1 MTKTILKKILKIK
14 EEMER
19 LEQIISELEDN
30 KLMKKQLYEFK
41 MQYYQKGIILNY
53 LERWDENE

>member
-1 MTKTILKKILKIK
+1 
-14 EEMER
+14 MER
-19 LEQIISELEDN
+19 LKQIIDELENN

-41 MQYYQKGIILNY
+41 MQYFQKGIILNY

>member
-14 EEMER
+14 EEMKR
-19 LEQIISELEDN
+19 LEKIIDELKNNE
-30 KLMKKQLYEFK
+30 LMKKQIYEFK